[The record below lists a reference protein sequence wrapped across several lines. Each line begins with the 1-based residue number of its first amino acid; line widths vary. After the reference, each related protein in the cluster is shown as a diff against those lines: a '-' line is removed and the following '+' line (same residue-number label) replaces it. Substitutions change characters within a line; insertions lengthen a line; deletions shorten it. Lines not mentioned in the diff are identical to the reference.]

1 MCGGA
6 IISDFIPATKSR
18 RLTADYLWPDLKKAK
33 KAKKSTVQIEDDADF
48 EADFQEFN
56 DTGIES
62 DEEDDDVVE
71 ITNPKP
77 FFFTATP
84 GIARGGPAAQNK
96 VVECSGLPAKSAE
109 SKRKRKNKFRG
120 IRQRPW
126 GKWAAE
132 IRDPRKGVRV
142 WLGTFNTAEE
152 AARAYDAEARR
163 IRGEKAKV
171 NFPDDTT
178 PPPVQNSSNPMLSQA
193 KASPISLPV
202 APNNYLPEIDF
213 VEEKVVPMGDMN
225 MYPSNHFANSFGYN
239 AGFGSAQNMAP
250 AMGNETIPDLSDDIS
265 DLSSYLKFYLDG
277 SPDGSTTDG
286 SVNGFLGD
294 GLLDGSDVTQDV
306 VGNELWS
313 FDDFMPAMPAAGS
326 Y

>member
-33 KAKKSTVQIEDDADF
+33 RAKKSTVEIGDDADF

-56 DTGIES
+56 ETGIES

-77 FFFTATP
+77 FFFTATS
-84 GIARGGPAAQNK
+84 GISRGGPVAQKK
-96 VVECSGLPAKSAE
+96 VVECSGLVAKSAE
-109 SKRKRKNKFRG
+109 AKRKRKNKFRG

-171 NFPDDTT
+171 NFPDDIAS
-178 PPPVQNSSNPMLSQA
+178 PPVQNSSNPMLSQA
-193 KASPISLPV
+193 PNVSPISLPV
-202 APNNYLPEIDF
+202 TPNNYLPELDF
-213 VEEKVVPMGDMN
+213 VEEKVVPMVDMN
-225 MYPSNHFANSFGYN
+225 MYPSNQFANSFGCN
-239 AGFGSAQNMAP
+239 AGFGSAPNMAP
-250 AMGNETIPDLSDDIS
+250 AMGNETVTDLSDDMS

-277 SPDGSTTDG
+277 SPDGSTDG

-294 GLLDGSDVTQDV
+294 GLLDGGDVTQDV
-306 VGNELWS
+306 VGNDLWS
-313 FDDFMPAMPAAGS
+313 FDDIMPVVPGLGT

>member
-1 MCGGA
+1 MMLNLSFCA
-6 IISDFIPATKSR
+6 
-18 RLTADYLWPDLKKAK
+18 
-33 KAKKSTVQIEDDADF
+33 
-48 EADFQEFN
+48 
-56 DTGIES
+56 
-62 DEEDDDVVE
+62 
-71 ITNPKP
+71 
-77 FFFTATP
+77 
-84 GIARGGPAAQNK
+84 
-96 VVECSGLPAKSAE
+96 C
-109 SKRKRKNKFRG
+109 
-120 IRQRPW
+120 
-126 GKWAAE
+126 
-132 IRDPRKGVRV
+132 
-142 WLGTFNTAEE
+142 
-152 AARAYDAEARR
+152 R

-202 APNNYLPEIDF
+202 APNNYLPEIEF
-213 VEEKVVPMGDMN
+213 VEEKVVPMGGMN
-225 MYPSNHFANSFGYN
+225 MYPSNQFANSFGYN

-326 Y
+326 F